1 MEGVSESGS
10 PRKVLAPL
18 QTSTIHN
25 NEVVKQ
31 HITGTPALKRVRK
44 QGTALRP
51 NPIFLAEDSTP
62 MKENRCTL
70 APQPL
75 LAEASALQT
84 PQKQETTNS
93 TPMKENRF
101 TGAPHPLD
109 DVEATPILAPGKLEP
124 MSPEPQM
131 VTGKLGA
138 MCSIM

>member
-10 PRKVLAPL
+10 PRKILAPL
-18 QTSTIHN
+18 QTSTIQN

-51 NPIFLAEDSTP
+51 NPIFLAEDSTL
-62 MKENRCTL
+62 MKENNCTS
-70 APQPL
+70 APHPL
-75 LAEASALQT
+75 LAEASTLLT
-84 PQKQETTNS
+84 PQKQATTNS

-109 DVEATPILAPGKLEP
+109 DVEATPILAPGKIQP
-124 MSPEPQM
+124 ISPEPQM
-131 VTGKLGA
+131 VTGKLGD